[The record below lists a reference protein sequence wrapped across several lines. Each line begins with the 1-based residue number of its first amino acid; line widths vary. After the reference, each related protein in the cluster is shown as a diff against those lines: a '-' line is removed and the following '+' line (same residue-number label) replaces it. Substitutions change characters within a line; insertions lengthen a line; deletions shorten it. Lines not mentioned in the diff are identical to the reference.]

1 MNIAI
6 FASGNGTNAIN
17 IIDYFKSSVKLLLC
31 NKADAPVL
39 NKTDIDKIIVTREN
53 FYQNDEILDI
63 LLEKEIDFIILA
75 GFLWLFPINILKK
88 YQNRVINIHPSLLP
102 KYGGKGMY
110 GMNVHNA
117 VKKAQETETGITI
130 HIIDE
135 EYDKGEILFQTK
147 CQIVENDTPQD
158 IANKVH
164 DLEMKHFPSII
175 EEYINNVTLQEIPR
189 IKIRPHR

>member
-1 MNIAI
+1 MNIAV

-17 IIDYFKSSVKLLLC
+17 IINHFKGSVKLLLC
-31 NKADAPVL
+31 NRTDAPVL
-39 NKTDIDKIIVTREN
+39 NKTNIDKIIVTKEN
-53 FYQNDEILDI
+53 FYQNDEILEI
-63 LLEKEIDFIILA
+63 LLEKEIDFVILA

-110 GMNVHNA
+110 GMNVYNA

-130 HIIDE
+130 HTIDE
-135 EYDKGEILFQTK
+135 EYDKGEIIFQTK
-147 CQIVENDTPQD
+147 CQIVKSDTPKD

-164 DLEMKHFPSII
+164 ELEIQHFPNVI
-175 EEYINNVTLQEIPR
+175 EEYINNAEL
-189 IKIRPHR
+189 